1 MPLTYGDISAVTTNY
16 ISSEFIDNYYKVSPT
31 FVKVWKSGSMA
42 KPYPGG
48 NQIQVPFQY
57 APLKAGPFP
66 PGGTFDI
73 GYVETQTAMTFNPKF
88 YYANVTVQGTQ
99 LPINRGEAAVM
110 NFLEP
115 KVVNAEQALAQ
126 SLITGFFADGQGTV
140 TPLIAIDGILAGYD
154 DGSNYASYGGITRSA
169 IASGASAGINGYYFG
184 NVTGSPPAATNW
196 PFSLQQL
203 QVAFGQSTFGP
214 NQPKFIATTQSI
226 YNAFWAKML
235 PMQRT
240 HDVDPDLQGA
250 GFRAFRFNGMS
261 VVVDQYCPAGYV
273 FGMNT
278 DYIDAYVS
286 DDPRFGF
293 GFTGF
298 KELPNSVDMA
308 GQTLFGGNVVVTAP
322 RLGFILANVS

>member
-1 MPLTYGDISAVTTNY
+1 MALTYGDITAVTVNY
-16 ISSEFIDNYYKVSPT
+16 ISQDFIDNYYKVSPT
-31 FVKVWKSGSMA
+31 FVKVWKSGSMS
-42 KPYPGG
+42 KPFPGG

-57 APLKAGPFP
+57 APLKAGPFA
-66 PGGTFDI
+66 PGGVFDI
-73 GYVETQTAMTFNPKF
+73 SYIETQTAMTFNIKY

-99 LPINRGEAAVM
+99 LPINRGAAAVM

-154 DGSNYASYGGITRSA
+154 DGTNYASYGAITRSA
-169 IASGASAGINGYYFG
+169 IGTGASQGINGYFFNNG
-184 NVTGSPPAATNW
+184 GVNW
-196 PFSLQQL
+196 PFNLQQL
-203 QVAFGQSTFGP
+203 QIAYGQATFGP
-214 NQPKFIATTQSI
+214 DQPNFIATTQSI
-226 YNAFWAKML
+226 YNSFWAKML

-240 HDVDPDLQGA
+240 YETDPDLHSA
-250 GFRAFRFNGMS
+250 GFRSFRFNGMS
-261 VVVDQYCPAGYV
+261 VVVDQYCPANTI

-278 DYIDAYVS
+278 EYIDAYVS
-286 DDPRFGF
+286 EDPRFGF

-308 GQTLFGGNVVVTAP
+308 GQTLYAGNVVVTAP
-322 RLGFILANVS
+322 RLGFVMTLVQ

>member
-1 MPLTYGDISAVTTNY
+1 MPLSYGDISSVTVNY
-16 ISSEFIDNYYKVSPT
+16 ISNNFIDNYYKVSPT
-31 FVKVWKSGSMA
+31 FVKVWKGGSMT

-73 GYVETQTAMTFNPKF
+73 GYVETQTAMTFNVKF
-88 YYANVTVQGTQ
+88 SYANVTVQGTQ
-99 LPINRGEAAVM
+99 LPLNRGSEAVM

-126 SLITGFFADGQGTV
+126 SLITQFFGDGQGTV
-140 TPLIAIDGILAGYD
+140 TPLIALDGILAGYD
-154 DGSNYASYGGITRSA
+154 DGTNYSSYGGITRSA
-169 IASGASAGINGYYFG
+169 IATGASVGINGYYFG
-184 NVTGSPPAATNW
+184 NLTGSPVAATNW

-203 QVAFGQSTFGP
+203 QVAFGQATFGP
-214 NQPKFIATTQSI
+214 NQPNFIATTQSI
-226 YNAFWAKML
+226 YNSFWAKML

-240 HDVDPDLQGA
+240 YEIDPDLQGA
-250 GFRAFRFNGMS
+250 GFRSFKFNGMS
-261 VVVDQYCPAGYV
+261 VVVDQYCPSGTV

-286 DDPRFGF
+286 EDPRFGF

-322 RLGFILANVS
+322 RLGFILQNCV

>member
-1 MPLTYGDISAVTTNY
+1 MPLSYNDITAVTVSY
-16 ISSEFIDNYYKVSPT
+16 ISNDFTDNYFKVSPT
-31 FVKVWKSGSMA
+31 FVKVWKAGSMS

-57 APLKAGPFP
+57 APMKAGWFP

-73 GYVETQTAMTFNPKF
+73 SYVETQTAMTFNPKF
-88 YYANVTVQGTQ
+88 AYGNVTVQGTQ

-115 KVVNAEQALAQ
+115 KVVNCEQALAQ
-126 SLITGFFADGQGTV
+126 LMVQGFFADGQGTV

-154 DGSNYASYGGITRSA
+154 DGTNYASYGGITRSA
-169 IASGASAGINGYYFG
+169 IGVGASTGINGYYFG
-184 NVTGSPPAATNW
+184 NVTGSPAAAANW

-203 QVAFGQSTFGP
+203 QVAFGQATFGP
-214 NQPKFIATTQSI
+214 NQPNFIATTQSI
-226 YNAFWAKML
+226 YNSFWNKML

-240 HDVDPDLQGA
+240 TEIDPDLQGA
-250 GFRAFRFNGMS
+250 GFKAFKFNGMS
-261 VVVDQYCPAGYV
+261 VVVDMYCPAGYI

-286 DDPRFGF
+286 DDPRFSF

-308 GQTLFGGNVVVTAP
+308 GQTLFCGNVVVTAP
-322 RLGFILANVS
+322 RLGFVLANCQ

>member
-1 MPLTYGDISAVTTNY
+1 MSLTYNDITAVTVNY
-16 ISSEFIDNYYKVSPT
+16 ISQDFIDNYYKVSPT
-31 FVKVWKSGSMA
+31 FVKVWKSGSMS
-42 KPYPGG
+42 KPFPGG
-48 NQIQVPFQY
+48 NQIQVPFQF
-57 APLKAGPFP
+57 APLKAGPFA

-73 GYVETQTAMTFNPKF
+73 SYVETQTAMTFNVK
-88 YYANVTVQGTQ
+88 YSYANVTVRGTD
-99 LPINRGEAAVM
+99 LPLNRGAAAVM

-126 SLITGFFADGQGTV
+126 SLITQFFADGQGTV
-140 TPLIAIDGILAGYD
+140 TPLIALDGILAGYD
-154 DGSNYASYGGITRSA
+154 DGTTYPSYGGITRSA
-169 IASGASAGINGYYFG
+169 IGTGASQGINGYLFT
-184 NVTGSPPAATNW
+184 NSTTNW

-203 QVAFGQSTFGP
+203 QIAYGQATFGP
-214 NQPKFIATTQSI
+214 DQPNFIATTQSI
-226 YNAFWAKML
+226 YNSFWAKML

-240 HDVDPDLQGA
+240 TEIDPDLQGA
-250 GFRAFRFNGMS
+250 GFRSFRFNGMS
-261 VVVDQYCPAGYV
+261 VVVDQYVPSGYI

-286 DDPRFGF
+286 DDPRFSF

-322 RLGFILANVS
+322 RLGFIMAYAQ

>member
-16 ISSEFIDNYYKVSPT
+16 ISSDFVDNYYKVSPT
-31 FVKVWKSGSMA
+31 FVKVWKSGSMS
-42 KPYPGG
+42 KPFPGG

-57 APLKAGPFP
+57 APLKAGPFA

-73 GYVETQTAMTFNPKF
+73 SYVQTQTAMTFNVK
-88 YYANVTVQGTQ
+88 YSYANVTVQGTQ
-99 LPINRGEAAVM
+99 LPLNRGEAAVM

-126 SLITGFFADGQGTV
+126 SLITQFFADGQGTT
-140 TPLIAIDGILAGYD
+140 TPLIALDGILAGYD
-154 DGSNYASYGGITRSA
+154 DGTNYPSYGAITRSA
-169 IASGASAGINGYYFG
+169 VGVGASTGINGYYFG
-184 NVTGSPPAATNW
+184 NSGSSWT
-196 PFSLQQL
+196 FSLPQL
-203 QVAFGQSTFGP
+203 QVAYGQATFGP
-214 NQPKFIATTQSI
+214 DQPNFIATTQSI
-226 YNAFWAKML
+226 YNSFWNKML

-240 HDVDPDLQGA
+240 YEIDPDMQSA
-250 GFRAFRFNGMS
+250 GFRSFRFNGMS
-261 VVVDQYCPAGYV
+261 VVVDQYCPAGYI

-278 DYIDAYVS
+278 DFIDAYVS
-286 DDPRFGF
+286 DDPRFSF

-322 RLGFILANVS
+322 RLGFVLANCQ

>member
-1 MPLTYGDISAVTTNY
+1 MPLTYNDVTAVTVNY
-16 ISSEFIDNYYKVSPT
+16 ISDDFIDNYYKVSPT

-42 KPYPGG
+42 KTFPGG

-57 APLKAGPFP
+57 APLKAGPFA
-66 PGGTFDI
+66 PGGVFDI
-73 GYVETQTAMTFNPKF
+73 SYIETQTAMTFNVKF

-99 LPINRGEAAVM
+99 LPINRGAAAVM

-126 SLITGFFADGQGTV
+126 AMITGFFADGQGTV

-154 DGSNYASYGGITRSA
+154 DGSNYPSYGAITRSA
-169 IASGASAGINGYYFG
+169 IGTGASTGINGYFFNNSG
-184 NVTGSPPAATNW
+184 TNW

-203 QVAFGQSTFGP
+203 QIAYGQATFGP
-214 NQPKFIATTQSI
+214 NQPNFIATTQSI
-226 YNAFWAKML
+226 YNSFWAKML

-240 HDVDPDLQGA
+240 NEVDPDLQSA
-250 GFRAFRFNGMS
+250 GFRSFRFNGMS
-261 VVVDQYCPAGYV
+261 VVVDQYCPSGNI

-286 DDPRFGF
+286 EDPRFGF

-308 GQTLFGGNVVVTAP
+308 GQTLFGGNVVVSAP
-322 RLGFILANVS
+322 RLGFVLALAQ

>member
-1 MPLTYGDISAVTTNY
+1 MGLLYSDISAVTTNY
-16 ISSEFIDNYYKVSPT
+16 ISNSFIDNYFRISPT

-42 KPYPGG
+42 KPFPGG

-57 APLKAGPFP
+57 APLKAGPFA

-73 GYVETQTAMTFNPKF
+73 SYVETQTAMTFNVKY

-99 LPINRGEAAVM
+99 LPLNRGEAAVM

-126 SLITGFFADGQGTV
+126 SMITGYFADGQGTV
-140 TPLIAIDGILAGYD
+140 TPLIALDGILAGYD
-154 DGSNYASYGGITRSA
+154 DGTNYPSYGGITRSA
-169 IASGASAGINGYYFG
+169 IGVGASTGINGYFFNNG
-184 NVTGSPPAATNW
+184 GVNW

-203 QVAFGQSTFGP
+203 QVAFGQATFGP
-214 NQPKFIATTQSI
+214 DQPNFIATTQSL
-226 YNAFWAKML
+226 YNSFWAKML

-240 HDVDPDLQGA
+240 YEIDPDLQGA
-250 GFRAFRFNGMS
+250 GFRSFKFNGMS
-261 VVVDQYCPAGYV
+261 VVVDQYCPAGNI

-278 DYIDAYVS
+278 DYIDSYVS

-322 RLGFILANVS
+322 RLGFVMALAQ

>member
-1 MPLTYGDISAVTTNY
+1 MSLLSDITAVTVNY
-16 ISSEFIDNYYKVSPT
+16 VSDEMVDNFYKVSPT
-31 FVKVWKSGSMA
+31 FVKVWKGGSMA
-42 KPYPGG
+42 KTWTGG
-48 NQIQVPFQY
+48 PQIQVPFQY

-88 YYANVTVQGTQ
+88 YYANITVQGTQ
-99 LPINRGEAAVM
+99 LPVNRGPQAIM

-126 SLITGFFADGQGTV
+126 SLVTTFFQDGQGTV
-140 TPLIAIDGILAGYD
+140 SPLIALDGILAGYD
-154 DGSNYASYGGITRSA
+154 DGTNYPSYGGITRSA

-203 QVAFGQSTFGP
+203 QVAFGQATFGP
-214 NQPKFIATTQSI
+214 NQPNFIATTQSI

-240 HDVDPDLQGA
+240 YEIDPDLQGA

-286 DDPRFGF
+286 DDPRFAF

-298 KELPNSVDMA
+298 KELPNSIDMA
-308 GQTLFGGNVVVTAP
+308 GQSLFGGNVVVTAP
-322 RLGFILANVS
+322 RLGFILANVQ

>member
-1 MPLTYGDISAVTTNY
+1 MALTYNDISAVTVNY
-16 ISSEFIDNYYKVSPT
+16 ISNDFVDNYYKVSPT
-31 FVKVWKSGSMA
+31 FVKVWKSGAMA
-42 KPYPGG
+42 KPFPGG
-48 NQIQVPFQY
+48 NQIQVPFQF
-57 APLKAGPFP
+57 APLKAGPFA

-73 GYVETQTAMTFNPKF
+73 SYVETQTAMTFNVKF

-99 LPINRGEAAVM
+99 LPLNRGEAAVM

-140 TPLIAIDGILAGYD
+140 TPLIALDGILAGYD
-154 DGSNYASYGGITRSA
+154 DGTTYPSYGGISRSA
-169 IASGASAGINGYYFG
+169 IASGASQGINGYYYS
-184 NVTGSPPAATNW
+184 NSSTNW

-203 QVAFGQSTFGP
+203 QAAYGQATFGP
-214 NQPKFIATTQSI
+214 NQPNFIATTQSI
-226 YNAFWAKML
+226 YNSFWAKMIA
-235 PMQRT
+235 MQRT
-240 HDVDPDLQGA
+240 YETDPDLQSA
-250 GFRAFRFNGMS
+250 GFKSFKFNGMS
-261 VVVDQYCPAGYV
+261 VVVDQYCPANYI

-286 DDPRFGF
+286 DDPRFSF

-322 RLGFILANVS
+322 RLGFILAYVQ

>member
-1 MPLTYGDISAVTTNY
+1 MLTYGDISAVTVNY
-16 ISSEFIDNYYKVSPT
+16 VSSDFLDNYYKVSPT
-31 FVKVWKSGSMA
+31 FVKVWKSGSMS
-42 KPYPGG
+42 KPFPGG

-57 APLKAGPFP
+57 APLKAGPFA

-73 GYVETQTAMTFNPKF
+73 SYVETQTAMVFNVK
-88 YYANVTVQGTQ
+88 YSYANVTVQGTQ
-99 LPINRGEAAVM
+99 LPLNRGAAAVM

-126 SLITGFFADGQGTV
+126 SMITQFFADGQGTV
-140 TPLIAIDGILAGYD
+140 TPLIALDGILAGYD
-154 DGSNYASYGGITRSA
+154 DGTNYPSYGGITRSA
-169 IASGASAGINGYYFG
+169 IGVGASTGINGYYFNNG
-184 NVTGSPPAATNW
+184 GVNW

-203 QVAFGQSTFGP
+203 QVAFGQATFGP
-214 NQPKFIATTQSI
+214 DQPNFIATTQSI
-226 YNAFWAKML
+226 YNSFWGKML

-240 HDVDPDLQGA
+240 YEIDPDLQGA
-250 GFRAFRFNGMS
+250 GFRSFKFNGMS
-261 VVVDQYCPAGYV
+261 VVVDQYCPAGNIY
-273 FGMNT
+273 GMNT

-322 RLGFILANVS
+322 RLGFVMQGAQ

>member
-1 MPLTYGDISAVTTNY
+1 MALTYNDISAVTVNY
-16 ISSEFIDNYYKVSPT
+16 ISNDFVDNYYKVSPT
-31 FVKVWKSGSMA
+31 FVKVWKSGAMA
-42 KPYPGG
+42 KPFPGG
-48 NQIQVPFQY
+48 NQIQVPFQF
-57 APLKAGPFP
+57 APLKAGPFA

-73 GYVETQTAMTFNPKF
+73 SYVETQTAMTFNVKF

-99 LPINRGEAAVM
+99 LPLNRGEAAVM

-140 TPLIAIDGILAGYD
+140 TPLIALDGILAGYD
-154 DGSNYASYGGITRSA
+154 DGTNYTSYGGITRSA
-169 IASGASAGINGYYFG
+169 IASGASQGINGYYYS
-184 NVTGSPPAATNW
+184 NSSTNW

-203 QVAFGQSTFGP
+203 QTAYGQATFGP
-214 NQPKFIATTQSI
+214 NQPNFIATTQSI
-226 YNAFWAKML
+226 YNSFWAKMIA
-235 PMQRT
+235 MQRT
-240 HDVDPDLQGA
+240 YETDPDLQSA
-250 GFRAFRFNGMS
+250 GFKSFKFNGMS
-261 VVVDQYCPAGYV
+261 VVVDQYCPANYI

-286 DDPRFGF
+286 DDPRFSF

-322 RLGFILANVS
+322 RLGFILAYVQ

>member
-1 MPLTYGDISAVTTNY
+1 VGLLYSDISAVTTNY
-16 ISSEFIDNYYKVSPT
+16 ISNSFIDNYFRISPT

-42 KPYPGG
+42 KPFPGG

-57 APLKAGPFP
+57 APLKAGPFA

-73 GYVETQTAMTFNPKF
+73 SYVETQTAMTFNVKY

-99 LPINRGEAAVM
+99 LPLNRGEAAVM

-126 SLITGFFADGQGTV
+126 SMITGYFADGQGTV
-140 TPLIAIDGILAGYD
+140 TPLIALDGILAGYD
-154 DGSNYASYGGITRSA
+154 DGTNYPSYGGITRSA
-169 IASGASAGINGYYFG
+169 IGVGASTGINGYFFNNG
-184 NVTGSPPAATNW
+184 GVNW

-203 QVAFGQSTFGP
+203 QVAFGQATFGP
-214 NQPKFIATTQSI
+214 DQPNFIATTQSL
-226 YNAFWAKML
+226 YNSFWAKML

-240 HDVDPDLQGA
+240 YEIDPDLQGA
-250 GFRAFRFNGMS
+250 GFRSFKFNGMS
-261 VVVDQYCPAGYV
+261 VVVDQYCPAGNI

-278 DYIDAYVS
+278 DYIDSYVS

-322 RLGFILANVS
+322 RLGFVMALAQ

>member
-1 MPLTYGDISAVTTNY
+1 MALTYNDISAVTVNY
-16 ISSEFIDNYYKVSPT
+16 ISNDFVDNYYKVSPT
-31 FVKVWKSGSMA
+31 FVKVWKSGAMA
-42 KPYPGG
+42 KPFPGG
-48 NQIQVPFQY
+48 NQIQVPFQF
-57 APLKAGPFP
+57 APLKAGPFA

-73 GYVETQTAMTFNPKF
+73 SYVETQTAMTFNVKF

-99 LPINRGEAAVM
+99 LPLNRGEAAVM

-140 TPLIAIDGILAGYD
+140 TPLIALDGILAGYD
-154 DGSNYASYGGITRSA
+154 DGTTYPSYGGISRSA
-169 IASGASAGINGYYFG
+169 IASGASQGINGYYYS
-184 NVTGSPPAATNW
+184 NSSTNW

-203 QVAFGQSTFGP
+203 QTAYGQATFGP
-214 NQPKFIATTQSI
+214 NQPNFIATTQSI
-226 YNAFWAKML
+226 YNSFWAKMIA
-235 PMQRT
+235 MQRT
-240 HDVDPDLQGA
+240 YETDPDLQSV
-250 GFRAFRFNGMS
+250 GFKSFKFNGMS
-261 VVVDQYCPAGYV
+261 VVVDQYCPANYI

-286 DDPRFGF
+286 DDPRFSF

-322 RLGFILANVS
+322 RLGFILAYVQ